1 MWGHVVQLTLKPGS
15 IYLHIFSAQFLRN
28 IFKIGKKKKIV
39 MHESRELGE
48 KPQRKIKYFCMSGA
62 CHVMAPTR
70 ARASLAPQTWPS
82 SSSTG
87 CTPSGP
93 YPVSQSLLP
102 HHLLP
107 CSHDLGP
114 GPSDP
119 HRVGPLLERVTAGVS
134 SALLPAS
141 PAQASALFPGLGLQ
155 SCEMGLCP
163 FQHES
168 VKVCFL
174 LEGIWSAECSFCLS
188 RRIQQTKHGHFKT
201 FSKLQRAVKIYG
213 KVYAKERFLEIFQV
227 LTIMSH
233 SRPTIGYLS
242 NTLKPLWRILP

>member
-15 IYLHIFSAQFLRN
+15 IFIFIFLVPDFYE
-28 IFKIGKKKKIV
+28 IFLKQGEKKIV

-119 HRVGPLLERVTAGVS
+119 HRVPCWNVSLQESARPSSQPLQPRQVPS
-134 SALLPAS
+134 SRAW
-141 PAQASALFPGLGLQ
+141 
-155 SCEMGLCP
+155 
-163 FQHES
+163 
-168 VKVCFL
+168 VC
-174 LEGIWSAECSFCLS
+174 
-188 RRIQQTKHGHFKT
+188 
-201 FSKLQRAVKIYG
+201 RAVKWVCVHFS
-213 KVYAKERFLEIFQV
+213 KNL
-227 LTIMSH
+227 
-233 SRPTIGYLS
+233 
-242 NTLKPLWRILP
+242 

>member
-1 MWGHVVQLTLKPGS
+1 
-15 IYLHIFSAQFLRN
+15 
-28 IFKIGKKKKIV
+28 

-119 HRVGPLLERVTAGVS
+119 HRVPCWNVS
-134 SALLPAS
+134 PQESARPS
-141 PAQASALFPGLGLQ
+141 SQHLQ
-155 SCEMGLCP
+155 PRQVPSSRAWVCRAVK
-163 FQHES
+163 QHES

-174 LEGIWSAECSFCLS
+174 LEGIWSAECPFCLPH
-188 RRIQQTKHGHFKT
+188 RIQQTKHGHFETTK
-201 FSKLQRAVKIYG
+201 
-213 KVYAKERFLEIFQV
+213 
-227 LTIMSH
+227 
-233 SRPTIGYLS
+233 SRENI
-242 NTLKPLWRILP
+242 R